1 MAIILLIRHGENNW
15 VGKRLAG
22 RTPGVHLNE
31 NGRKQAEAI
40 SNLLDRLPFNAIY
53 SSPLERAVETA
64 QPLADKISLT
74 INVEEDLQEI
84 DFGSWQGKTM
94 KQLHRLKLWKTVQTE
109 PEAMTFPGGESFRS
123 AQIRLAS
130 CLMEINKKHS
140 DHDLVACF
148 SHSDSIRLLVAH
160 FLNMPLNVF
169 QRISIDTTSI
179 TSIII
184 ASEHIHVP
192 YINLIPSEHFA
203 QQMVSFFEKRDSKKK

>member
-74 INVEEDLQEI
+74 INVEENLQEI

-94 KQLHRLKLWKTVQTE
+94 KQLRRLKLWKTVQTE
-109 PEAMTFPGGESFRS
+109 PESMTFPGGELLHS
-123 AQIRLAS
+123 AQKRLAS
-130 CLMEINKKHS
+130 CLMAINKKHS
-140 DHDLVACF
+140 DQDLVACF
-148 SHSDSIRLLVAH
+148 SHSDLIRLLVAH
-160 FLNMPLNVF
+160 FLNMPLNAF

-184 ASEHIHVP
+184 AAEHIHVP

-203 QQMVSFFEKRDSKKK
+203 QQMVSFFEKRDSKKE

>member
-22 RTPGVHLNE
+22 RTPGVHLND
-31 NGRKQAEAI
+31 NGKKQAEAI

-74 INVEEDLQEI
+74 INIEDDLQEI
-84 DFGSWQGKTM
+84 DFGGWQGKTM

-109 PEAMTFPGGESFRS
+109 PEAMTFPGGESFQS
-123 AQIRLAS
+123 AQKRLAT
-130 CLMEINKKHS
+130 CLLEINKKHS
-140 DHDLVACF
+140 DQELVACF
-148 SHSDSIRLLVAH
+148 SHSDSIRLLVAY
-160 FLNMPLNVF
+160 FLNMPLNAF

-184 ASEHIHVP
+184 AAEHIHVP

-203 QQMVSFFEKRDSKKK
+203 QQMVSFFEKRDSKKE